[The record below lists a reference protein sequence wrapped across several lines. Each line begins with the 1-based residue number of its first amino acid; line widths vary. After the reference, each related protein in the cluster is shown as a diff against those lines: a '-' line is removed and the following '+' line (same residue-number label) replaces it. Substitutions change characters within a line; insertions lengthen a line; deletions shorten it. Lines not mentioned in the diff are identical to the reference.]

1 MNKQALF
8 CDGTAGYVIPSEPKC
23 NQSITLRFRTAK
35 DDDLK
40 VRLVTATGTYDLKKE
55 RVATICP
62 LEDVTY
68 TASDNKSTFV
78 YCQAQATPEGIESV
92 LMIKLKE

>member
-1 MNKQALF
+1 MIG
-8 CDGTAGYVIPSEPKC
+8 DI
-23 NQSITLRFRTAK
+23 
-35 DDDLK
+35 
-40 VRLVTATGTYDLKKE
+40 LVFSDTENLLAYDFKNE

-78 YCQAQATPEGIESV
+78 YCQAQATNEGFESV
-92 LMIKLKE
+92 YKFKLK